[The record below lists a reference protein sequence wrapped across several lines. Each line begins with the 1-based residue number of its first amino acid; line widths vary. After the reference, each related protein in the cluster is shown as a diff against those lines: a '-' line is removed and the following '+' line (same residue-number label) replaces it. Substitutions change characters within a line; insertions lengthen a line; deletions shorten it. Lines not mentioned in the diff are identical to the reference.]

1 MNETVNTTDS
11 EQQQALKC
19 PACKTQPLMPGR
31 FGKSPVELD
40 VCRKCRGIWFDR
52 DEFHHVFQVGA
63 MELRCEPEARPTR
76 WKCPCC
82 TRALR
87 RTTYPQTETEVLM
100 CIDCDGVWTK
110 PEDILKIRRQRLLLR
125 RKGTLKQY
133 APVTG
138 RKGEWVRYVND
149 RIAAL
154 QKH

>member
-1 MNETVNTTDS
+1 
-11 EQQQALKC
+11 
-19 PACKTQPLMPGR
+19 
-31 FGKSPVELD
+31 
-40 VCRKCRGIWFDR
+40 
-52 DEFHHVFQVGA
+52 
-63 MELRCEPEARPTR
+63 
-76 WKCPCC
+76 
-82 TRALR
+82 
-87 RTTYPQTETEVLM
+87 M